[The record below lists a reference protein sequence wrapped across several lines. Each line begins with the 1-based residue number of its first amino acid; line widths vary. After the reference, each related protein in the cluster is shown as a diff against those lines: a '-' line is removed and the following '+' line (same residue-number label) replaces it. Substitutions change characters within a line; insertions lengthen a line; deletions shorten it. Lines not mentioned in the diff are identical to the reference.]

1 MTNLQ
6 ETSDL
11 TNTVQVSARRFEE
24 LPFIER
30 TDSPDRVRGDYA
42 DRYFAIYLGEDVEQ
56 KYWTLRRRA
65 LIFDV
70 PEKPLEIAGP
80 DALALLEKVFARKI
94 ATMQEGRGY
103 CAIACHPPI

>member
-103 CAIACHPPI
+103 CAIASHPPI